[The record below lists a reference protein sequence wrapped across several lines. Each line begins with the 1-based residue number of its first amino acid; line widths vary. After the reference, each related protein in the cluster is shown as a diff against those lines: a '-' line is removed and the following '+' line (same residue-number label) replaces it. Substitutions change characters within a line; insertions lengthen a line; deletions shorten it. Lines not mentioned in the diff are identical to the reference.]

1 MLQFVDFVAWLL
13 HVACCCHCLLCING
27 NSCRCCYVTRCV
39 VAGSNKMH
47 AIFVPF
53 MHARVRVCVF
63 WCVNWM
69 LNTCGVCVLS
79 HTISVGDVCFSHFF
93 VRKTKRIR
101 KLTIILLTEVR
112 LCGVCCVCL
121 FFLNNFPHYFIL
133 FLNSLSRILRSSAL
147 FLTLSFSSFLHF
159 YSYVFN
165 SYMLMPRSFSF
176 PSFSSKMTVFGVPSS
191 FSCLFWVI
199 PPWTYHAIGK
209 K

>member
-1 MLQFVDFVAWLL
+1 MLLGVLF
-13 HVACCCHCLLCING
+13 
-27 NSCRCCYVTRCV
+27 
-39 VAGSNKMH
+39 AGSNKMH

-133 FLNSLSRILRSSAL
+133 FLNSLSRALALSFSLFHFHPFCISILMFLTVICLCLAL
-147 FLTLSFSSFLHF
+147 FLFLLF
-159 YSYVFN
+159 LQKWRCSESLLLFLVFFGW
-165 SYMLMPRSFSF
+165 SLRGHIML
-176 PSFSSKMTVFGVPSS
+176 
-191 FSCLFWVI
+191 
-199 PPWTYHAIGK
+199 
-209 K
+209 